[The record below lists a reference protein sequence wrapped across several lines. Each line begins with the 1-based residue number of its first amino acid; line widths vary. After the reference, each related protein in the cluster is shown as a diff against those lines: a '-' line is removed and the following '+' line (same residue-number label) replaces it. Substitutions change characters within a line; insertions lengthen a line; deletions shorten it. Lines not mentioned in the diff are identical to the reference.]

1 MRKLILSPPLN
12 FVQCGRLLETCTH
25 RIHHQALAEQLTQK
39 SGKDGLKF
47 LRQALYTG
55 LWPEQITHQQRISKA
70 LKTEKHCCIFV
81 KLYQHHY
88 GDFQKQNNKVIP
100 KCE

>member
-55 LWPEQITHQQRISKA
+55 L
-70 LKTEKHCCIFV
+70 
-81 KLYQHHY
+81 
-88 GDFQKQNNKVIP
+88 
-100 KCE
+100 